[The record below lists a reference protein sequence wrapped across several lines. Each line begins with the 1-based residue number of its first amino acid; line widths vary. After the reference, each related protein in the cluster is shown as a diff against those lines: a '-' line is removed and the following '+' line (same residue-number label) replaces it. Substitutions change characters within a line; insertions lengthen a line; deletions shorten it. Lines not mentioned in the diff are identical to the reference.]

1 MQSLQHKRSGVAG
14 KKPTPEQLQVGELA
28 IQLADHVIYTKDK
41 NNAVVQISVSPETH
55 NALSTVVS
63 NNKKTTDAT
72 IAANKTEAANNLAAA
87 KSELTETINT
97 KDAAINKR
105 ADGINTAVLNLQKTV
120 TANKTDADNKITTL
134 TDTVNTNNTAINNK
148 VNTTN
153 TNVSNLTK
161 TVTANKTDADNKI
174 TTLTSTVTANDT
186 AINKRADGINTAVI
200 NLKTTVTNNKSD
212 ADNKITALTNRVNEI
227 DGTVDG
233 LAGDSKVIQPLPD
246 VWIPLNDSLDMITG
260 FSPSYKKIV
269 IGEDEITMPGDKIVK
284 FKRPSTAT
292 YVNKSGELKIA
303 EIDEPRFEKDGLLI
317 EGQRT
322 NYMTKSNTPSEWAAS
337 SNIDK
342 SLTGVDE
349 FGFTYAKMKVK
360 EALIGQTSAIN
371 LHACSASKG
380 FDASGDEKYS
390 TISCRVKAP
399 DGIRVRLRFEK
410 YDGSTYT
417 FLGDAYLTPSTM
429 TIEKTGGAANR
440 IIARAVKDD
449 TTGWIFFEASLQAI
463 EGESLI
469 GGMIQYSP
477 KKGGSTEAEDFV
489 YLTTPQF
496 EDGACASSFII
507 TTTTPGTRAS
517 DLVKIPLMNNLY
529 NLPFTA
535 LAEAHKNW
543 YKSPNAAPRVF
554 DSEGHQSGA
563 AFICGF
569 GSATENDGYPYCDI
583 GGSKRRIP
591 ANASLD
597 KMIMGMR
604 CKKDGMVAAIS
615 NGTISSESKTTWKYI
630 RSSAFLRIGGQ
641 TATGLRHLFG
651 HVRNLRI
658 WHKALTDA
666 QLRES
671 VE

>member
-1 MQSLQHKRSGVAG
+1 
-14 KKPTPEQLQVGELA
+14 
-28 IQLADHVIYTKDK
+28 
-41 NNAVVQISVSPETH
+41 
-55 NALSTVVS
+55 
-63 NNKKTTDAT
+63 
-72 IAANKTEAANNLAAA
+72 
-87 KSELTETINT
+87 
-97 KDAAINKR
+97 
-105 ADGINTAVLNLQKTV
+105 
-120 TANKTDADNKITTL
+120 
-134 TDTVNTNNTAINNK
+134 
-148 VNTTN
+148 
-153 TNVSNLTK
+153 
-161 TVTANKTDADNKI
+161 
-174 TTLTSTVTANDT
+174 
-186 AINKRADGINTAVI
+186 
-200 NLKTTVTNNKSD
+200 
-212 ADNKITALTNRVNEI
+212 
-227 DGTVDG
+227 
-233 LAGDSKVIQPLPD
+233 
-246 VWIPLNDSLDMITG
+246 
-260 FSPSYKKIV
+260 
-269 IGEDEITMPGDKIVK
+269 
-284 FKRPSTAT
+284 
-292 YVNKSGELKIA
+292 
-303 EIDEPRFEKDGLLI
+303 
-317 EGQRT
+317 
-322 NYMTKSNTPSEWAAS
+322 
-337 SNIDK
+337 
-342 SLTGVDE
+342 
-349 FGFTYAKMKVK
+349 
-360 EALIGQTSAIN
+360 
-371 LHACSASKG
+371 
-380 FDASGDEKYS
+380 
-390 TISCRVKAP
+390 
-399 DGIRVRLRFEK
+399 
-410 YDGSTYT
+410 
-417 FLGDAYLTPSTM
+417 M

-583 GGSKRRIP
+583 GGSNRRIP

-597 KMIMGMR
+597 KMVMGMR
-604 CKKDGMVAAIS
+604 CKEDGMVAAIS

-671 VE
+671 V